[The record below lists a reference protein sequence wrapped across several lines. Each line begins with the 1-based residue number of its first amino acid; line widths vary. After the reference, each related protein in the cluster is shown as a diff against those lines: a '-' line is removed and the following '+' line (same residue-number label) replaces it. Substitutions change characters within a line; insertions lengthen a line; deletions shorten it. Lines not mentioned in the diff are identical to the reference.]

1 MQAVV
6 TVVYRLSENLGMLEN
21 LIAQTY
27 RDLQIVNYTDNKSL
41 FPLKNNNLVYQDE
54 FCYACL
60 NDFLGVKVITVAFT
74 HAVNNSQAKNHI
86 LKIVGER
93 TSHYLF
99 MPNDTW
105 QLHTTYTESL
115 INKLDE
121 NYPFAN
127 IAYADWSINNTIEQ
141 RMEPFDRIRLLN
153 FTQLFVGP
161 YIVSR
166 NIANEYRFDE
176 SLDTFEDYFFF
187 IGASNKTV
195 ALHIPKVLSDVP
207 NYPQFL
213 SSEID
218 AVRGKV
224 AKLLHG

>member
-6 TVVYRLSENLGMLEN
+6 TAVYRLSENTGLLSN
-21 LIAQTY
+21 LVQQGNGV
-27 RDLQIVNYTDNKSL
+27 QIVNYTDNKNL

-74 HAVNNSQAKNHI
+74 HGVNNAQAKNHI

-99 MPNDTW
+99 MPKDTW
-105 QLHTTYTESL
+105 QLHTTYTKSL

-121 NYPFAN
+121 NAPFAN
-127 IAYADWSINNTIEQ
+127 IAYADWSIDNTIEQ

-153 FTQLFVGP
+153 FTQLFIGP

-166 NIANEYRFDE
+166 DVVNEYRFDE
-176 SLDTFEDYFFF
+176 SLDSFEDYFFF

-195 ALHIPKVLSDVP
+195 LLHIPEVLANTSQ
-207 NYPQFL
+207 YPQFL
-213 SSEID
+213 SSEIN
-218 AVRGKV
+218 AVREKV
-224 AKLLHG
+224 KKLLHG